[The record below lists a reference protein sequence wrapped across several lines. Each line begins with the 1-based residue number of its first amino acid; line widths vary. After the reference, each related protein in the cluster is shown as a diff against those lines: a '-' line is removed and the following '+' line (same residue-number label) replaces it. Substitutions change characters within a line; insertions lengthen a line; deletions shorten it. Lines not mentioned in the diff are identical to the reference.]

1 MKSVTHVGAEFVT
14 EDDGNQFF
22 NTLTS
27 LICHGIYTPP
37 SSLKLSHIFL
47 TSLGCHNWRIS
58 FLLHYFPVGF
68 HWLIRLSCLTGKL
81 DLNHSPDRI
90 IAHKLVVLRVKGK
103 SARNT
108 RRRSSDGR
116 ISFYKFTIWQ
126 WITRKCDFNA
136 FLPSIEFN
144 FFKKCYIE

>member
-58 FLLHYFPVGF
+58 FLLHFF
-68 HWLIRLSCLTGKL
+68 RLLTNLANLMAGLAGLKL
-81 DLNHSPDRI
+81 L
-90 IAHKLVVLRVKGK
+90 
-103 SARNT
+103 
-108 RRRSSDGR
+108 
-116 ISFYKFTIWQ
+116 
-126 WITRKCDFNA
+126 
-136 FLPSIEFN
+136 
-144 FFKKCYIE
+144 